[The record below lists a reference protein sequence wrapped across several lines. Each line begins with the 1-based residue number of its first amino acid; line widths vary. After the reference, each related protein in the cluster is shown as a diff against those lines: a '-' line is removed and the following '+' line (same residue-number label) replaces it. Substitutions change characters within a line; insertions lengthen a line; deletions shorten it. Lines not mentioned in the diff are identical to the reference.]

1 MLWFTEGDRITV
13 LKIISRHAVMLTDVK
28 GEKPFAHFGLCVRVC
43 VCVSVYFRGL
53 FSYCSWRLFLGVELW
68 DRIYFVFEK
77 ISVQKLTH
85 FALEMGKTPENFYF
99 FSLLGSW
106 SEISETFGFIA
117 LLGHIVILGLF
128 VCLALKKLLNFR
140 II

>member
-1 MLWFTEGDRITV
+1 
-13 LKIISRHAVMLTDVK
+13 
-28 GEKPFAHFGLCVRVC
+28 
-43 VCVSVYFRGL
+43 
-53 FSYCSWRLFLGVELW
+53 
-68 DRIYFVFEK
+68 
-77 ISVQKLTH
+77 
-85 FALEMGKTPENFYF
+85 MGKTPENFYF